1 VQSHPPG
8 WFLSLGFCSSGGERG
23 AASRLSR
30 LGGWPA
36 ALDDAL
42 LELSG
47 SDAAEAPVALGK
59 RRCAYNTTRLQ
70 GVDQRGSSDELTRM
84 VPVRGIPFGREGAR
98 HSSSE

>member
-1 VQSHPPG
+1 MQSHPPG

-23 AASRLSR
+23 AASRMSR

-47 SDAAEAPVALGK
+47 ADAAEAPVALGK

-70 GVDQRGSSDELTRM
+70 GVDQKGSSDELTGM
-84 VPVRGIPFGREGAR
+84 IPVHGIPSEREGAG
-98 HSSSE
+98 HSDSQ